1 MRMRSYCLTD
11 QGLVRQSNQDSILL
25 THNQNG
31 DLLGAV
37 CDGIGGGVAGDV
49 ASGLAAATLKE
60 AFQNAPHFENDQSAK
75 QWLNEEI
82 SKANE
87 AIFIQASQSIHQ
99 KGMGTTLVGVLITD
113 QDAYNFNIGDSRTYG
128 LYGKEF
134 VLLTE
139 DHNLVGD
146 LVKSGEISEAEAMH
160 HPQRNLLTNALGIWD
175 RVKIDIN
182 KIKRDFDCL
191 LICSDGLH
199 GYVSNEKIYRVLT
212 EPIDIKEKAQKLVDL
227 SKAAGGNDNV
237 SVILIENGDAHEK

>member
-1 MRMRSYCLTD
+1 M
-11 QGLVRQSNQDSILL
+11 
-25 THNQNG
+25 
-31 DLLGAV
+31 
-37 CDGIGGGVAGDV
+37 
-49 ASGLAAATLKE
+49 
-60 AFQNAPHFENDQSAK
+60 
-75 QWLNEEI
+75 
-82 SKANE
+82 
-87 AIFIQASQSIHQ
+87 
-99 KGMGTTLVGVLITD
+99 
-113 QDAYNFNIGDSRTYG
+113 
-128 LYGKEF
+128 
-134 VLLTE
+134 LLTE

-146 LVKSGEISEAEAMH
+146 LVKSGEISEEEAMH

-227 SKAAGGNDNV
+227 SKAAGGYDNV